1 LIVLGTL
8 VNLKILN
15 SRKHYP
21 RKLHKPRN
29 LSDKIYNEME
39 MDLDISG
46 KSAAFSRKMSACQLC
61 HYEVKGNGAKN
72 NAKAKYSYHM
82 ANESQ
87 VKI

>member
-1 LIVLGTL
+1 LI
-8 VNLKILN
+8 VNLKKHNII
-15 SRKHYP
+15 KHYP
-21 RKLHKPRN
+21 RKVHEPRN
-29 LSDKIYNEME
+29 LSDKTYNEIE
-39 MDLDISG
+39 KDLYISG
-46 KSAAFSRKMSACQLC
+46 KSAAFSRKMNACQLC

>member
-8 VNLKILN
+8 VNLKKHNIII
-15 SRKHYP
+15 HYP
-21 RKLHKPRN
+21 RKLHE
-29 LSDKIYNEME
+29 SDKIYNEME